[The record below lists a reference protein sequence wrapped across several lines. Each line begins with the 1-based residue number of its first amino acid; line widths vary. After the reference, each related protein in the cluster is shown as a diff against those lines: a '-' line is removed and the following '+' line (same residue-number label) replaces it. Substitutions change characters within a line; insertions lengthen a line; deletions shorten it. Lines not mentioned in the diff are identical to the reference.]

1 MQILRSPSVKSSCT
15 SMRENIL
22 FMQIMLALFTG
33 KRKLIPEELP
43 EEEDVKAVRSY
54 CITEIS
60 RICWKVKKNGMGK
73 DDYRQLSKTTLV
85 RLMTF
90 NARRGGELSKL
101 KWADWEGVKDDRWK
115 LRRDI
120 EHLNDPVEKT
130 LAARLKLCYV
140 EGKKQKDKSNSLV
153 TILLTSETMEAIDS
167 LVQHRSEV
175 GRADT
180 NESLFARG

>member
-1 MQILRSPSVKSSCT
+1 MYLCEGEYSIYANNARAVY
-15 SMRENIL
+15 R
-22 FMQIMLALFTG
+22 
-33 KRKLIPEELP
+33 KRKAYIPEELP

-60 RICWKVKKNGMGK
+60 RICRKVKKNGMGK

-85 RLMTF
+85 RVITF
-90 NARRGGELSKL
+90 NVRRGGELSKL
-101 KWADWEGVKDDRWK
+101 KLAYWEGVKNDRWK
-115 LRRDI
+115 LRSNI
-120 EHLNDPVEKT
+120 EQLNDPVEKT

-153 TILLTSETMEAIDS
+153 TILFTSETMEAIDS
-167 LVQHRSEV
+167 FVQHRSEV

-180 NESLFARG
+180 NEYLFARG

>member
-1 MQILRSPSVKSSCT
+1 MYLCEGEYSIYANNARAVY
-15 SMRENIL
+15 R
-22 FMQIMLALFTG
+22 
-33 KRKLIPEELP
+33 KRKAYIPEELP

-60 RICWKVKKNGMGK
+60 RICRKVKKNGMGK

-85 RLMTF
+85 RVITF
-90 NARRGGELSKL
+90 NVRRGGELSKL
-101 KWADWEGVKDDRWK
+101 KLAYWEGVKNDRWK
-115 LRRDI
+115 LRSNI
-120 EHLNDPVEKT
+120 EQLNDPVEKT

-153 TILLTSETMEAIDS
+153 TILFTSETMEAIDS
-167 LVQHRSEV
+167 LVQRRSEV

-180 NESLFARG
+180 NEYLFAKG

>member
-15 SMRENIL
+15 SVRENIL
-22 FMQIMLALFTG
+22 YARAVYR
-33 KRKLIPEELP
+33 KRKAYIPEELP

-54 CITEIS
+54 YITEIS
-60 RICWKVKKNGMGK
+60 RICRKVKKNGMGK

-85 RLMTF
+85 RVITF
-90 NARRGGELSKL
+90 NVRRGGELSKL
-101 KWADWEGVKDDRWK
+101 KLAYWEGVKNDRWK
-115 LRRDI
+115 LRSNI
-120 EHLNDPVEKT
+120 EQLNDPVEKT

-153 TILLTSETMEAIDS
+153 TILFTSETMEAIDS
-167 LVQHRSEV
+167 LVQRRSEV

-180 NESLFARG
+180 NEYLFAKG